1 MLLDSCDLIV
11 SSRTSYLCDQ
21 LVAQYCLS
29 LIHKAIGVD
38 SAATLPELLDREN
51 FWLLI
56 HL

>member
-21 LVAQYCLS
+21 LIAQYCLS

-38 SAATLPELLDREN
+38 SAATLPELLDRQN

-56 HL
+56 YL